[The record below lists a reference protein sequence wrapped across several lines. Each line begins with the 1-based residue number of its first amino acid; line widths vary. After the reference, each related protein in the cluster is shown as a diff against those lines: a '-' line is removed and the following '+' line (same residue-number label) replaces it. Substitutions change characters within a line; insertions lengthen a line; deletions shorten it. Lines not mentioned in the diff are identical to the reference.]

1 MCKPHKEHRVRDKKP
16 WFFMPAH
23 PFVPQSMLSQD
34 FDDDDMP
41 NVVWVESPKA
51 DPPQGCSQQVL
62 TILT

>member
-1 MCKPHKEHRVRDKKP
+1 VTKSHG
-16 WFFMPAH
+16 FFMPAH